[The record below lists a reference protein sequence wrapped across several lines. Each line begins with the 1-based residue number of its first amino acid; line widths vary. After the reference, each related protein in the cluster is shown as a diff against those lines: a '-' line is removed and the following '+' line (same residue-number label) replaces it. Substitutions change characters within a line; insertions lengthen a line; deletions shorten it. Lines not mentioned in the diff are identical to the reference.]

1 MDDKKDQRLSRERS
15 LITRVTGLQK
25 RSVILWMSL
34 LFVAS
39 GGYYETTYNRT
50 VELNYVQQGM
60 EEFYAQL
67 NDSHKKGL
75 VLFYTDYCFPC
86 ESMNDMFLQDSELA
100 VLVNRSFIPYKVDAF
115 EKGEGLL
122 LKEKYNIKHF
132 PTLLITSEAGNEI
145 GRIDLFQGKEDFR
158 AKLRNL
164 ASGELFQQVVLKPE
178 SFVLAKEKPSIDSV
192 AKANGNIPSSQY
204 SLSMETFDSY
214 TEARSS
220 ALLRT
225 KLWKKEIW
233 IEETAVGKYE
243 VLLGLFKDENE
254 GDMAKNYLKNWE
266 GVDSKIQHLN
276 TLAQRYE

>member
-1 MDDKKDQRLSRERS
+1 MSDKKDKRVSREMS

-25 RSVILWMSL
+25 KSAILWMSL

-39 GGYYETTYNRT
+39 GGYYEASYNRI
-50 VELNYVQQGM
+50 VELNYVQQGT

-67 NDSHKKGL
+67 NDSNKKGL

-86 ESMNDMFLQDSELA
+86 ESMNDMFLQDNELA
-100 VLVNRSFIPYKVDAF
+100 VLVNQSFIPYKVDAF
-115 EKGEGLL
+115 DKGEGIV

-132 PTLLITSEAGNEI
+132 PTLLITGEEGNEI
-145 GRIDLFQGKEDFR
+145 GRIDLFEGKEDF
-158 AKLRNL
+158 AEKLRSL
-164 ASGELFQQVVLKPE
+164 AKDELFQKVVLKNKAPKEKKKDFIPE
-178 SFVLAKEKPSIDSV
+178 SLASPI
-192 AKANGNIPSSQY
+192 ATIPSQQV
-204 SLSMETFDSY
+204 SLSLETFDTY

-220 ALLRT
+220 ALLST

-233 IEETAVGKYE
+233 IEETEAGKYE

-266 GVDSKIQHLN
+266 GVESNIQHLN